1 MTENFSSIDKTSDL
15 ESEIAELE
23 SRIESRRRELET
35 MEGVVSE
42 TEETVKDTIK
52 SSLED
57 HGLSKQK
64 TTRDDGGVVLD
75 EEDKKQVEGFV
86 EVMRNSGIKN
96 AVRKIVNQPAHI
108 VDAFHDFLVDY
119 LYEELVKRGIV
130 K

>member
-1 MTENFSSIDKTSDL
+1 MTENFSSIDKTNAL

-35 MEGVVSE
+35 MEGIVSE

-52 SSLED
+52 TSLAD
-57 HGLSKQK
+57 KGFPKQNS
-64 TTRDDGGVVLD
+64 TTDDGSVVLD
-75 EEDKKQVEGFV
+75 EEDKKQVDGFV
-86 EVMRNSGIKN
+86 EVMRNSGIKT